1 MIELSAILFLIACGW
16 FWMDSLRARDAA
28 LDAARRACDAE
39 NVQLLDWTVAVRK
52 LRLARDEEG
61 RVKLRRTYEFEFSD
75 NGNNR
80 IDGSLTL
87 LGRQLLAI
95 HLPLLEPPPANVIR
109 LH

>member
-1 MIELSAILFLIACGW
+1 MLELSILSLFVAAGW
-16 FWMDSLRARDAA
+16 FWMDTLQARDAA

-52 LRLARDEEG
+52 LRLGRDEEG
-61 RVKLRRTYEFEFSD
+61 RLRLRRTYEFEFSD
-75 NGNNR
+75 TGNNR
-80 IDGSLTL
+80 IGGSLTL

-95 HLPLLEPPPANVIR
+95 SLPLLEPPPANVIR

>member
-1 MIELSAILFLIACGW
+1 MIELSILAVFIAAGW
-16 FWMDSLRARDAA
+16 FWMDTLQARDAA

-52 LRLARDEEG
+52 LRLGRDEEG
-61 RVKLRRTYEFEFSD
+61 RLRLRRTYEFEFSD
-75 NGNNR
+75 TGNNR
-80 IDGSLTL
+80 IGGSLTL

-95 HLPLLEPPPANVIR
+95 SLPLLEPPPANVIR